1 MSVSEGCDAEQITL
15 LVKQHVPKANLSR
28 QHDVE
33 LNFTLPFESM
43 DTFPGEITLLK

>member
-1 MSVSEGCDAEQITL
+1 MSVNEGCDAEKITS

-33 LNFTLPFESM
+33 LTFTLPFESM
-43 DTFPGEITLLK
+43 DTFSGKITP